1 MKYKVEARLESNKGK
16 TISQLAKEIPL
27 KWNFHYIMQDY
38 LDMFEELQEAE
49 LKNADL
55 ENEVKHLKEKLKLYE
70 GDDIV
75 ATIVWSTKDFESA
88 FERYGVPIND
98 ENIEA
103 LKNSRAGRTLSE
115 VTVEQSWDIIY
126 EIVSNLKSDGILSSG
141 YTKTELYDVMLQV
154 AEELQVENLLEVY
167 QGTDES
173 HPELIITVDD
183 IYDLEVVEKRVLN
196 ELRESGITEEEVEI
210 EAQYH
215 GSDCKY
221 MHFLLGSSE
230 IADYDRAKFIMA
242 TVCHITNKFVKQ

>member
-1 MKYKVEARLESNKGK
+1 MEARQVMKYKVEARLESNKGK

-141 YTKTELYDVMLQV
+141 YTKTEVYGVLLQV
-154 AEELQVENLLEVY
+154 AEELQVEEPQVENLLEVY
-167 QGTDES
+167 QATEETN
-173 HPELIITVDD
+173 PELIITVDN
-183 IYDLEVVEKRVLN
+183 IFDLEVIANIVNSELKKAGIKEVYVEPN
-196 ELRESGITEEEVEI
+196 
-210 EAQYH
+210 
-215 GSDCKY
+215 SDIDTKY
-221 MHFLLGSSE
+221 LHFILVSS
-230 IADYDRAKFIMA
+230 
-242 TVCHITNKFVKQ
+242 